1 MTAPIEARLA
11 AILLWVVGFGWA
23 ILPVPWLMW
32 WVVVRGRLPVL
43 PLIGEPNSGPFYLQ
57 LPHSQFVLLLA
68 ASFGLGVA
76 QVWAGWLLW
85 NGDRSG
91 ALLQF
96 GLLPIEAI
104 FWYGFALPIPP
115 VLAAARVVLVALA
128 WSSLA

>member
-85 NGDRSG
+85 YGDRSG

>member
-1 MTAPIEARLA
+1 MPASSFSNRMSRLTQ
-11 AILLWVVGFGWA
+11 VVGFGWA